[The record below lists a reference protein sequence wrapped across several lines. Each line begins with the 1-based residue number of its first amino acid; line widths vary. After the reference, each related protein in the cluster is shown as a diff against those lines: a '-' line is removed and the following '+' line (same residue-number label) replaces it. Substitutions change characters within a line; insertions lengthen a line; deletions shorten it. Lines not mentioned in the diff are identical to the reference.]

1 MNSNNCVIQKI
12 SIIFFLLT
20 LGIFLYICIFIW
32 ISSLKEDKN
41 SLKMAMTSSPL
52 NISNVITIMNCWAV
66 LLKIKEV
73 HLTRK
78 QRLELLM
85 ICQAVNYYL
94 VIKVY
99 KFQAYFE
106 YFSTSLFK
114 VLLLKEIILVS
125 KWPRPSSPLNIVT
138 LFRIR
143 CRSLEEAHSYT
154 YFPFFS
160 YKHKLLQLL

>member
-1 MNSNNCVIQKI
+1 MPTSNLYNYENKIRCPCLLINLYRRPPPPPKKKINSKNFMCLFRMLDGQQINDQICLKFQNMNSNNCVIQKI

-78 QRLELLM
+78 QRLELPM

-94 VIKVY
+94 GIKVY
-99 KFQAYFE
+99 KFQA
-106 YFSTSLFK
+106 
-114 VLLLKEIILVS
+114 
-125 KWPRPSSPLNIVT
+125 
-138 LFRIR
+138 
-143 CRSLEEAHSYT
+143 
-154 YFPFFS
+154 
-160 YKHKLLQLL
+160 